1 MVDVMSDYLAV
12 CEKAAR
18 IGGEVLTDW
27 VGRFEVR
34 EKGPADLVTQ
44 ADLASQQAIR
54 KLVLDRFPD
63 HAFLGEEDQLGEE
76 DDAVPNPD
84 AEYVW
89 VVDPLDGTT
98 NYVHQNPQFA
108 VSVAL
113 VRGSEVVVGTIFDPS
128 SGECFTA
135 ERGAGA
141 FLNGKP
147 ISVSSIQSLS
157 EALVAI
163 SFSAKVDASSPQIPI
178 FLEILT
184 RAQAIRRTGSAALNL
199 AGVACGRF
207 DAYWATGNK
216 PWDVAAGLLLVEEA
230 GGVNLTP
237 EGGDVDVMAP
247 RLAVASTLE
256 LQRELRAA
264 AEASG

>member
-1 MVDVMSDYLAV
+1 M
-12 CEKAAR
+12 
-18 IGGEVLTDW
+18 DW
-27 VGRFEVR
+27 VGRFDVR

-54 KLVLDRFPD
+54 EFVLGQFPD
-63 HAFLGEEDQLGEE
+63 HAFLGEEDEG
-76 DDAVPNPD
+76 VSCGD

-89 VVDPLDGTT
+89 IVDPLDGTT

-113 VRGSEVVVGTIFDPS
+113 VKGADVIVGTVLDPS

-135 ERGAGA
+135 QRGAGA

-147 ISVSSIQSLS
+147 ISVSSIESLS

-163 SFSAKVDASSPQIPI
+163 SFSAKVDVGSPQIPV

-184 RAQAIRRTGSAALNL
+184 QAQAIRRTGSAALNL

-207 DAYWATGNK
+207 DAYWATNNK

-230 GGVNLTP
+230 GGVNITP
-237 EGGDVDVMAP
+237 EGGAIDVMAP
-247 RLAVASTLE
+247 RLAVAATAE
-256 LQRELRAA
+256 LQRELCLAA
-264 AEASG
+264 AQAQP